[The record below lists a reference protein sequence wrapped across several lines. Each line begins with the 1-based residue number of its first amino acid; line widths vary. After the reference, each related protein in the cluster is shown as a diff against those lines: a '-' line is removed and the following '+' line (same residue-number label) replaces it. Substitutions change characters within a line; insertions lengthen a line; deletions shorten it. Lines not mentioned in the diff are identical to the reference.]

1 MREGYASGMNPRVP
15 LIERKQRQAR
25 ERIVAAAE
33 ELFFARGF
41 DDVSVSDIAE
51 RAEVGRTTFFRHFSD
66 KQEVVF
72 AKEQQLLEMITAA
85 AQTDDFVPVN
95 GMTEA
100 IQQLRQLVLAMCAR
114 TTADPGDYARH
125 FQLVDQT
132 VDLRARDA
140 LKMQEFAAQLIDV
153 LINRGAE
160 PTVAASAA
168 HVALG
173 CYLTARSLGNDPR
186 TLVDDTRAAFDRIL
200 NLGTAT
206 APA

>member
-1 MREGYASGMNPRVP
+1 
-15 LIERKQRQAR
+15 
-25 ERIVAAAE
+25 
-33 ELFFARGF
+33 
-41 DDVSVSDIAE
+41 
-51 RAEVGRTTFFRHFSD
+51 
-66 KQEVVF
+66 VF

-85 AQTDDFVPVN
+85 AQADDFVPVN

-100 IQQLRQLVLAMCAR
+100 VHQLRTLVLAMCAQ
-114 TTADPGDYARH
+114 TTADPEDYARH
-125 FQLVDQT
+125 FQLVEQT

-140 LKMQEFAAQLIDV
+140 LKMQEFAGQLMGL
-153 LINRGAE
+153 LINRGAD

-186 TLVDDTRAAFDRIL
+186 TLVDDTEAAFDRVL
-200 NLGTAT
+200 TLGTAT

>member
-1 MREGYASGMNPRVP
+1 MLPGMNPPIP
-15 LIERKQRQAR
+15 LVERKRRQAR
-25 ERIVAAAE
+25 ARIVQAAE

-85 AQTDDFVPVN
+85 GQADDFVPVN
-95 GMTEA
+95 DMTEA
-100 IQQLRQLVLAMCAR
+100 VEQLCRLVLAMCAR
-114 TTADPGDYARH
+114 ATADPEDYARH
-125 FQLVDQT
+125 FRLVEQT

-140 LKMQEFAAQLIDV
+140 LKMQEFAGQLIDV
-153 LINRGAE
+153 LINRGAD

-168 HVALG
+168 YVALG

-186 TLVDDTRAAFDRIL
+186 TLVDDTQAAFDRIL
-200 NLGTAT
+200 KLGTAT
-206 APA
+206 TSA

>member
-1 MREGYASGMNPRVP
+1 MDLPVP

-25 ERIVAAAE
+25 ERIVKAAE

-41 DDVSVSDIAE
+41 DGVSVSDIAD

-85 AQTDDFVPVN
+85 AQADDFVPVN
-95 GMTEA
+95 GMTDAVE
-100 IQQLRQLVLAMCAR
+100 QVCQLVLALCAQA
-114 TTADPGDYARH
+114 TADPEDYARH
-125 FQLVDQT
+125 FRLVEQT
-132 VDLRARDA
+132 VELRGRDA
-140 LKMQEFAAQLIDV
+140 LKMQQLAEKLRGV
-153 LINRGAE
+153 LINRGADQ
-160 PTVAASAA
+160 TVAISAA

-173 CYLTARSLGNDPR
+173 CYLTARSLSDDPR
-186 TLVDDTRAAFDRIL
+186 TLVDDTRAAFDRVL
-200 NLGTAT
+200 KLGTAT

>member
-1 MREGYASGMNPRVP
+1 MSPRVP

-125 FQLVDQT
+125 FRLVDQT

-200 NLGTAT
+200 KLGTAI